1 MHIDENEMLESQ
13 VNKYKQD
20 MKSMKEA
27 YENNIQMHEKETT
40 KLQQEAKELWQTIER
55 MKKREKQLE
64 KLAEDGK

>member
-40 KLQQEAKELWQTIER
+40 KLQQEAKEL
-55 MKKREKQLE
+55 
-64 KLAEDGK
+64 